1 MLGEFVH
8 DISHL
13 SGRKRL
19 ILLKEDSSDILNVEL
34 SKEVVILGENETVRL
49 ASVRSDRPVVS
60 AEIELLDIA
69 DSLDIVT
76 EFPQI
81 IDRRLLDVFV
91 CENSI
96 SHQPRTS
103 SGSVVRW
110 SWPSIADR
118 RWRSTVRI
126 SSGWSW

>member
-1 MLGEFVH
+1 MLGEFVY

-19 ILLKEDSSDILNVEL
+19 ILLKEDSSSVFDVDL
-34 SKEVVILGENETVRL
+34 SEEVVILGENETVRL
-49 ASVRSDRPVVS
+49 ASVHSDRPIVG
-60 AEIELLDIA
+60 AEIEFRHIA

-96 SHQPRTS
+96 PHQPRTS
-103 SGSVVRW
+103 SGSVVR
-110 SWPSIADR
+110 
-118 RWRSTVRI
+118 
-126 SSGWSW
+126 